1 MLTYIEE
8 KSHLSSPALIPSRY
22 LCCKKYLK
30 NPADGIF
37 NIVWHFCYFFYYQIL
52 LVPLLNSVRSAI
64 VRWWGEVTKIDS
76 LGECLQPSSL
86 QLTVQRFGKQS
97 KERNSLKEFGMFSLS
112 SLLVN
117 KSTAKIKYNI
127 HGYITNTAT
136 TKIFISPLKICFE
149 RVFL

>member
-1 MLTYIEE
+1 MVFLT
-8 KSHLSSPALIPSRY
+8 LSDTFVI
-22 LCCKKYLK
+22 
-30 NPADGIF
+30 
-37 NIVWHFCYFFYYQIL
+37 FFYYQIL

-136 TKIFISPLKICFE
+136 TKIFISPLKFALNEFCFSSFFHTQF
-149 RVFL
+149 VYQNYCKKYGIFI

>member
-1 MLTYIEE
+1 MVFLT
-8 KSHLSSPALIPSRY
+8 LSDTFVI
-22 LCCKKYLK
+22 
-30 NPADGIF
+30 I
-37 NIVWHFCYFFYYQIL
+37 FYYQIL

-136 TKIFISPLKICFE
+136 MKIFISPLKICFE
-149 RVFL
+149 RVLLQFFFSHPVCISQNYCKKYGIFI

>member
-1 MLTYIEE
+1 MVFLT
-8 KSHLSSPALIPSRY
+8 LSDTFVI
-22 LCCKKYLK
+22 
-30 NPADGIF
+30 
-37 NIVWHFCYFFYYQIL
+37 FFYYQIL

-127 HGYITNTAT
+127 HGYITMQLQRR
-136 TKIFISPLKICFE
+136 FLYRPLKFALNEFFFSSFFHTQFVYHRIIVKSM
-149 RVFL
+149 VFLYKILSEFPV

>member
-1 MLTYIEE
+1 MVFLT
-8 KSHLSSPALIPSRY
+8 LSDTFVI
-22 LCCKKYLK
+22 
-30 NPADGIF
+30 
-37 NIVWHFCYFFYYQIL
+37 FFYYQIL

-127 HGYITNTAT
+127 HGYITMQLQRRFLYRPLKFALNEFCFSSFFHTQFVYQNYC
-136 TKIFISPLKICFE
+136 KKYGIFI
-149 RVFL
+149 

>member
-1 MLTYIEE
+1 MVFLT
-8 KSHLSSPALIPSRY
+8 LSDTFVI
-22 LCCKKYLK
+22 
-30 NPADGIF
+30 
-37 NIVWHFCYFFYYQIL
+37 FFYCQIL

-136 TKIFISPLKICFE
+136 TKIFISPLKFALNEFCFSSFFHTQF
-149 RVFL
+149 VYQNYCKKYGIFI

>member
-1 MLTYIEE
+1 MVFLT
-8 KSHLSSPALIPSRY
+8 LSDTFVI
-22 LCCKKYLK
+22 
-30 NPADGIF
+30 
-37 NIVWHFCYFFYYQIL
+37 FFYYQIL
-52 LVPLLNSVRSAI
+52 LVPLLNSVRFAI

-76 LGECLQPSSL
+76 QGECLQPSSL

-136 TKIFISPLKICFE
+136 TKIFISPLKFALNEFCFSSFFHTQF
-149 RVFL
+149 VYQNYCKKYGIFI

>member
-1 MLTYIEE
+1 MVFLT
-8 KSHLSSPALIPSRY
+8 LSDTFVI
-22 LCCKKYLK
+22 
-30 NPADGIF
+30 
-37 NIVWHFCYFFYYQIL
+37 FFYYQIL

-127 HGYITNTAT
+127 HGYITMQLQRR
-136 TKIFISPLKICFE
+136 FLYPPLKIVLNEFCFSSFFHTQFVYH
-149 RVFL
+149 RIIVKSMVFLYKILSEFPV